1 MFLNAYPC
9 RPPRGSLSP
18 EPPMNHG
25 ITIADSEGDTDPTC
39 WLFLGGR
46 EKGDDGGDGWS
57 GSCT

>member
-25 ITIADSEGDTDPTC
+25 ITIADSGTRIQHVGF
-39 WLFLGGR
+39 WGWGGG